1 MAQGGMEDGTRRGQ
15 VEPGIYAMEARCSL
29 QTGWGRGEQQ
39 GNQRGARLNV
49 IVRKVSSTA
58 PTCSGSLNNLSTL
71 IVSLDP
77 VVPTHSSLHPD

>member
-1 MAQGGMEDGTRRGQ
+1 MQFEKITLTS
-15 VEPGIYAMEARCSL
+15 V
-29 QTGWGRGEQQ
+29 QTGWKRGEQQ

-71 IVSLDP
+71 LVSLDP
-77 VVPTHSSLHPD
+77 VVTAHNS